1 MKKVVDMTNT
11 CFAILIA
18 TAALCYGAG
27 VAVGWC
33 IKKSVTPQRKE
44 PTKKKQQDKKGSTAR
59 RMRR

>member
-27 VAVGWC
+27 VAVGWH
-33 IKKSVTPQRKE
+33 IKKSVTPQRKAQRKDKE
-44 PTKKKQQDKKGSTAR
+44 VKKGSAAR